1 MQTLA
6 DRLKNLEANIHG
18 VASAIKTIDQ
28 ALGSISGSKVNK
40 LAKVVDA
47 LNGTGGSGKTP
58 GSKINKAV
66 AAAKQMKETNSA
78 IGISDSARARMAD
91 AISRR
96 KDIITPEKALR
107 MAEESYARDLA
118 EYEARKAQRAKTYDD
133 LQARTLAWAQKI
145 KKAHEDDLA
154 VLEKIQKAAAQT
166 AQEEP
171 RHLSLAEAQARFP
184 NVARGNS
191 GRRASDVLSGSVE
204 KANEGAEKLKAA
216 LDGTDTVADD
226 VSEAL
231 ERTSTVSSGLGDSL
245 LNLGIQIEKIGF
257 AGLKKTF
264 DLLRTAVE
272 KTIAPVKNMAN
283 AFSRFFSQVGRVA
296 FMRILRD
303 SIRQVMQ
310 AMSDGINAV
319 YDYSNAIGGTFA
331 SSMDR
336 FATSTNYF
344 RNSLG
349 AMVAPIANIII
360 PALDNLID
368 KCVSVV
374 NAINMVISALGG
386 SGTWVKAIK
395 APQKWGDA
403 VSGSASQAKEEVE
416 DLIDTLT
423 LGFDELHVFQENEPK
438 TPSSGSGGG
447 GGGGASGLDQFT
459 TEAIPDWL
467 KDMLNSED
475 WYDLG
480 KLVAE
485 KLNGLLKE
493 VDDWINNVFR
503 PQGKIWA
510 NRLATF
516 LNGLVDGLDWKLLG
530 KTIADGINAVFDIVN
545 HFLTTFNFKNLGK
558 KVNEGINSI
567 FNEIEWD
574 LIGQTIGNKWN
585 ATIDFLAGLVEEF
598 PNQAYGW
605 GEKIATAINN
615 IFLTIHWDEI
625 TSFMR
630 NGIEGLK
637 NLLEG
642 LNDNIQWAEISSKI
656 SESLQGIFGK
666 DVDWNGLFSEMKKMV
681 EHVGELIDSLP
692 WTSIGLRIGDALA
705 QIPWTDIF
713 NTTLVIIFRILTG
726 IAIGLIDGLIE
737 NLHQHLREGLAA
749 MFGEDSQIVKDLDNF
764 FAGVHSG
771 IATFAEGIDSILAP
785 HLQKTQEDFG
795 ITSTAVTTAMQTAAQ
810 NGVDSST
817 YLTETLMGN
826 WAGLSENTE
835 TEFASV
841 DTSITT
847 HTSNA
852 EAAVTGTSERSK
864 ATMML
869 NNSLMRQDSEL
880 NFGPNG
886 ISGLIQKYMEW
897 SRQSVDTN
905 MTESNKISALQ
916 WALMKGNSRE
926 AFLAICTNI
935 GKYMTDSS
943 KYVVDETGTMTK
955 VSKEKMDE
963 MNSNTASIFK
973 QIAEAISKKIKEAE
987 SAVKSACDA
996 MLGWI
1001 NSIIGAIGN
1010 AIAKAGEMA
1019 SAAALAVNQG
1029 AVDREMLGYAE
1040 GGWPSVGDIF
1050 YANEAG
1056 PELIGTIGGRPAVA
1070 SNNEITGI
1078 ADAVYETGSQE
1089 ANLLVQAVNL
1099 LAQIAEKDMTVT
1111 IGDREIAEANNRGQE
1126 QIGSAILI

>member
-154 VLEKIQKAAAQT
+154 AVEKIQKAAAQT

-171 RHLSLAEAQARFP
+171 RRLSLAEAQARFP
-184 NVARGNS
+184 NVQRGDS

-231 ERTSTVSSGLGDSL
+231 ERTSTAGLGLGNSL
-245 LNLGIQIEKIGF
+245 FELGIQIEKIGF

-264 DLLRTAVE
+264 DLLRTAIE

-480 KLVAE
+480 LLVAD
-485 KLNGLLKE
+485 KLNSVLKS

-598 PNQAYGW
+598 PNRAYGW
-605 GEKIATAINN
+605 ASKISEAVNTM
-615 IFLTIHWDEI
+615 FSTIHWDEI
-625 TSFMR
+625 KSIVQ
-630 NGIEGLK
+630 NGVEGIK

-642 LNDNIQWAEISSKI
+642 FNDKIDWVGISSKVN
-656 SESLQGIFGK
+656 ECLTGIFGK
-666 DVDWNGLFSEMKKMV
+666 DVDWNGLLAEMNKSID
-681 EHVGELIDSLP
+681 HVLELIEDLP
-692 WTSIGLRIGDALA
+692 WTTIGLRIGNALA
-705 QIPWTDIF
+705 AIPWTDIF
-713 NTTLVIIFRILTG
+713 NSTLSVIFRILTG

-737 NLHQHLREGLAA
+737 SLHQHLREGLVA
-749 MFGEDSQIVKDLDNF
+749 MFGEDSPLVKTLDGF
-764 FAGVHSG
+764 FASVHSG
-771 IATFAEGIDSILAP
+771 IASFAEGIDAILEP
-785 HLQKTQEDFG
+785 HLQKTQENFG
-795 ITSTAVTTAMQTAAQ
+795 ITSTAITNAMQTASQ
-810 NGVDSST
+810 NGVDAGT
-817 YLTETLMGN
+817 FLTETLQGN

-835 TEFASV
+835 TEFGAIDASV
-841 DTSITT
+841 TT

-852 EAAVTGTSERSK
+852 QTAVTSTSEQSK

-869 NNSLMRQDSEL
+869 NNSLMNQDTEK

-886 ISGLIQKYMEW
+886 ISGWVQKYMEW
-897 SRQSVDTN
+897 SKKSVEDNTVASKTISQREWTLMHGNAHDT
-905 MTESNKISALQ
+905 
-916 WALMKGNSRE
+916 
-926 AFLAICTNI
+926 FLAICQNI
-935 GKYMTDSS
+935 GDYMKSS
-943 KYVVDETGTMTK
+943 DKYVVDETGNMRK
-955 VSKEKMDE
+955 VSITEWNQ
-963 MNSNTASIFK
+963 MNTSASSIFK

-1001 NSIIGAIGN
+1001 NSIISAIGS
-1010 AIAKAGEMA
+1010 AIAKAGELA
-1019 SAAALAVNQG
+1019 AGAAAWSNQG
-1029 AVDREMLGYAE
+1029 AVDREMLGYAD
-1040 GGWPSVGDIF
+1040 GGYPSYGDIF

-1078 ADAVYETGSQE
+1078 REAVYDTGSAE
-1089 ANLLVQAVNL
+1089 ANLLAQAVNL